1 MDLSRIRKTPDGKLS
16 VVDVIRQMKSCTAHY
31 AAQLYKRLV
40 DEERVPGCEQR
51 SIAHTASESTGGE
64 SARTQCRASYR
75 TPIATA
81 AEIIEIIWQLPGAS
95 DFRRN
100 CAKVCVRYLGGDESL
115 VDEIRANRRL
125 QEQLREEEPDHPA
138 RIFGEAV
145 ESSEAVKRK
154 REELEL
160 KRLDAEISLL
170 EYTTKRQRVQNYVEC
185 YASLEAHGVRMD
197 DRNRQAVKDY
207 VDSTLQPNCAN
218 AIQDTPAKELCIRTF
233 LLQHTAAPQKV
244 ECTFGRAVAKLK
256 REELVKAGK
265 EPTLQK
271 KTIYVNGQAVQANL
285 YFESDRALM
294 ETAWMALQ

>member
-1 MDLSRIRKTPDGKLS
+1 MDLTRVRKTADGKVS
-16 VVDVIRQMKSCTAHY
+16 VIDVITQMKKCTGNY
-31 AAQLYKRLV
+31 AAQVYKRLLE
-40 DEERVPGCEQR
+40 EERVPKCEVR
-51 SIAHTASESTGGE
+51 SIVHTASEGSTANC
-64 SARTQCRASYR
+64 SRPTTR
-75 TPIATA
+75 TPVATA
-81 AEIIEIIWQLPGAS
+81 AEIVEIVWQLPGTS
-95 DFRRN
+95 EFRRN
-100 CAKVCVRYLGGDESL
+100 CAKVCVRYLGGDETL
-115 VDEIRANRRL
+115 VEEVRANRRL
-125 QEQLREEEPDHPA
+125 QEQLREEAPDHPA
-138 RIFGEAV
+138 RVFGEAV
-145 ESSEAVKRK
+145 ESSESEAVKRK

-218 AIQDTPAKELCIRTF
+218 VIQDTPAKELCIRTF